1 MEQVFES
8 IMAEVKKSPILAY
21 AMKVQGGQAPQV
33 PQTPLTTVQPQVEV
47 PQQTVQ
53 AVGTNTPTQTAS
65 PY

>member
-1 MEQVFES
+1 
-8 IMAEVKKSPILAY
+8 
-21 AMKVQGGQAPQV
+21 MKVQGGQAPQV
-33 PQTPLTTVQPQVEV
+33 PQTPLTTLQPQVEV